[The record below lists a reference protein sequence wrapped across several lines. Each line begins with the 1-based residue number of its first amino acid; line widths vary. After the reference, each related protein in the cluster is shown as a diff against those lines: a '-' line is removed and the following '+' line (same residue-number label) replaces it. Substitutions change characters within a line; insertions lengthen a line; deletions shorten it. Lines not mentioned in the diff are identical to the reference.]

1 MGQHDETKRMLEL
14 IRESK
19 SVSNRNTRLIRE
31 ADERNAE
38 DKDLGEDD
46 PASLTEEEKK
56 FMDTVSPIVS
66 FNRFKL

>member
-38 DKDLGEDD
+38 DKDLGEDL
-46 PASLTEEEKK
+46 SLE
-56 FMDTVSPIVS
+56 SI
-66 FNRFKL
+66 L